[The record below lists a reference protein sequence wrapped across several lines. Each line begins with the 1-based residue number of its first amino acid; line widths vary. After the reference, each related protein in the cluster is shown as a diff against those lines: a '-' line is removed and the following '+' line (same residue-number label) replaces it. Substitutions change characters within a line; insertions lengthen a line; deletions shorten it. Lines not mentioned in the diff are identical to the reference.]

1 MPRPQL
7 HIYIVG
13 NGNGNGNC
21 SCGSHKAKKSN
32 HKGKAPVAADS
43 LVKFVKIALKCSSRS
58 GKGNHIR
65 NLFARAWPTWRMSD
79 AARRSTTLVSEL
91 SNFPSLFFCFLGK
104 FLPDF
109 WGVGGKSLSTT
120 QTASENFQF
129 PMQNSRSAP

>member
-1 MPRPQL
+1 M
-7 HIYIVG
+7 VG

-91 SNFPSLFFCFLGK
+91 SNFPSLFLLFRQISSRFLGS
-104 FLPDF
+104 
-109 WGVGGKSLSTT
+109 GGKVAFDYT
-120 QTASENFQF
+120 
-129 PMQNSRSAP
+129 NSK